1 MNEKEIIKTLMDKKE
16 SSSKFESSEDVDSL
30 IADVYNAVLV
40 AADSLK
46 RRLETR
52 YYDKEDLAY
61 RDLPRLRD
69 RVEQEMD
76 SLIESLFE
84 EEK

>member
-16 SSSKFESSEDVDSL
+16 SNSKFESSEDIDSL
-30 IADVYNAVLV
+30 ISDVYNAVLV

-76 SLIESLFE
+76 SFVDSIFE
-84 EEK
+84 GE

>member
-1 MNEKEIIKTLMDKKE
+1 MNEKEIIKTLMNKKE
-16 SSSKFESSEDVDSL
+16 SCSKFESSEDIDSL

-76 SLIESLFE
+76 SFVDSIFE
-84 EEK
+84 GE

>member
-16 SSSKFESSEDVDSL
+16 SSSKFESSEDIDSL

-76 SLIESLFE
+76 SFVDSIFE
-84 EEK
+84 GE

>member
-16 SSSKFESSEDVDSL
+16 SSSKFESSEDIDSL
-30 IADVYNAVLV
+30 ISDVYNAVLV

-76 SLIESLFE
+76 SFVDSIFE
-84 EEK
+84 GE